1 DGWAGDVFHPAIFHP
16 ELVGGASVYGDGGRD
31 VAEERAD
38 ERESGFSFADGR
50 FALALEGGIDHGVLP
65 ARRGPACPDGV
76 LAAIE
81 MKVLAHV
88 AGFVNAGEAASDA
101 EVHVGHE
108 AVLGG

>member
-1 DGWAGDVFHPAIFHP
+1 MAFLKTAVSSVAPSPLAP
-16 ELVGGASVYGDGGRD
+16 SARMLTQESRGGKSG
-31 VAEERAD
+31 RAD
-38 ERESGFSFADGR
+38 CTAAGSACADARFPLARERGV
-50 FALALEGGIDHGVLP
+50 DHGVLP
-65 ARRGPACPDGV
+65 ARRGPAGPDGV

-108 AVLGG
+108 AVLGV